1 MKQKREWN
9 VIPNKSKFL
18 KNKVSNCGTS
28 GCKKEHLTP
37 QEVEKVMTD
46 NFAGDYYPSTS

>member
-1 MKQKREWN
+1 MKQKRKLN

-18 KNKVSNCGTS
+18 KNKVSNCGNS

-46 NFAGDYYPSTS
+46 NFAGDAYPSIS

>member
-46 NFAGDYYPSTS
+46 NFAGDAYPSIS